1 MAEEKQHINSYALF
15 VGIMITFSSFV
26 YGYSG
31 AIIAT
36 TLTQPSFQKALGLD
50 TAPNKE
56 SLIGAINGLFYAGG
70 VVGSFIAV
78 YVSNRWG
85 RKPATA
91 AGNLLLMV
99 SNAVMTG
106 SYNAPMFIVFRF
118 LAGIG

>member
-1 MAEEKQHINSYALF
+1 MAEEKQHINSYALL